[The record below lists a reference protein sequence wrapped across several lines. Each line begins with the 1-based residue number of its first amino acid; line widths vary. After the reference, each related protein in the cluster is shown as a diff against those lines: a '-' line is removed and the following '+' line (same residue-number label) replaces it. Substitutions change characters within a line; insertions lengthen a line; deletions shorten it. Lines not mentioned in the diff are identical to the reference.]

1 MQLPSPP
8 RSPLLENDMH
18 PHMPDGTDSLKA
30 KALQVDD
37 SMMPAHPEKAP
48 NGRDSQ
54 PEPSPL
60 NGAAEKQ
67 GTDQNGDADHI
78 SLPPKQPSFIPR
90 AHTLPTQP
98 QSPVSR
104 LASPG
109 SVSTASAPSQPR
121 QSSQLPLARS
131 SILPLSR
138 PLCGSRALRA
148 ANFLNS
154 LFPSP
159 GQFIPCGPF
168 ADRERVDRDWEV
180 GSVRL
185 AVEGEGQVVVGE
197 GDGS

>member
-1 MQLPSPP
+1 MVPLKSRVQTRTVMRIIYLCHPSNP
-8 RSPLLENDMH
+8 RSFLVRICSRRNLSH
-18 PHMPDGTDSLKA
+18 
-30 KALQVDD
+30 
-37 SMMPAHPEKAP
+37 
-48 NGRDSQ
+48 
-54 PEPSPL
+54 
-60 NGAAEKQ
+60 
-67 GTDQNGDADHI
+67 
-78 SLPPKQPSFIPR
+78 
-90 AHTLPTQP
+90 
-98 QSPVSR
+98 QSRVSR